1 MSYQWDW
8 TALWDNLPL
17 LLNGIFLTVIASS
30 ASMAAS
36 LIIALPIAFA
46 RMSGRWLGFVAQ
58 LYIELFR
65 NLPLLVLV
73 LWVFTVLPLLTGLTL
88 SPLLSGIVALTANL
102 SAFIAEIYRAGI
114 TSITSGQSHAALAL
128 GMTRTQ
134 VMKRIVLPQ
143 AIMRVLPAL
152 GSMWVSL
159 FKDTSILSIIGVGE
173 LMYQGR
179 IVGHRHLPAT
189 RGLHGRRGDLLPSRL
204 SAGARGQLAVRQVP
218 GAGMRRWMTFS

>member
-8 TALWDNLPL
+8 SALWDNLPL
-17 LLNGIFLTVIASS
+17 LLDGIGRTLAATFAT
-30 ASMAAS
+30 MAAS
-36 LIIALPIAFA
+36 LVLALPIALA
-46 RMSGRWLGFVAQ
+46 RIHGRVIGTVAYV
-58 LYIELFR
+58 YIELFR

-73 LWVFTVLPLLTGLTL
+73 FWVFSVLPLLIGLTL
-88 SPLLSGIVALTANL
+88 SPLLSGILALTLNL

-114 TSITSGQSHAALAL
+114 TSIATGQSHAALAL
-128 GMTRTQ
+128 GMTRFE

-159 FKDTSILSIIGVGE
+159 FKDTAILSVIGVGE

-179 IVGHRHLPAT
+179 IVANDTYRALEVFTGVAVIYY
-189 RGLHGRRGDLLPSRL
+189 LLAYPQSL
-204 SAGARGQLAVRQVP
+204 GVNWLFAKFQVKE
-218 GAGMRRWMTFS
+218 

>member
-8 TALWDNLPL
+8 SALWDNLPL
-17 LLNGIFLTVIASS
+17 LLNGIGRTLVATFAT
-30 ASMAAS
+30 MAAS
-36 LIIALPIAFA
+36 LVLALPIALA
-46 RMSGRWLGFVAQ
+46 RIHGRVIGAVAYV
-58 LYIELFR
+58 YIELFR

-73 LWVFTVLPLLTGLTL
+73 FWVFSVLPLVIGLTL
-88 SPLLSGIVALTANL
+88 SPLLSGILALTLNL

-114 TSITSGQSHAALAL
+114 TSIATGQSHAALAL
-128 GMTRTQ
+128 GMTRFE

-159 FKDTSILSIIGVGE
+159 FKDTAILSVIGVGE

-179 IVGHRHLPAT
+179 IVANDTYRALEVFTGVAVIYY
-189 RGLHGRRGDLLPSRL
+189 LLAYPQSL
-204 SAGARGQLAVRQVP
+204 GVNWLFARFQVKE
-218 GAGMRRWMTFS
+218 

>member
-8 TALWDNLPL
+8 SALWDNLPL
-17 LLNGIFLTVIASS
+17 LLDGVGRTLVATFAT
-30 ASMAAS
+30 MAAS
-36 LIIALPIAFA
+36 LVLALPIALA
-46 RMSGRWLGFVAQ
+46 RIHGRVIGAVAYV
-58 LYIELFR
+58 YIELFR

-73 LWVFTVLPLLTGLTL
+73 FWVFSVLPLVIGLTL
-88 SPLLSGIVALTANL
+88 SPLLSGILALTLNL

-114 TSITSGQSHAALAL
+114 TSIATGQSHAALAL
-128 GMTRTQ
+128 GMTRFE

-159 FKDTSILSIIGVGE
+159 FKDTAILSVIGVGE

-179 IVGHRHLPAT
+179 IVANDTYRALEVFTGVAVIYY
-189 RGLHGRRGDLLPSRL
+189 LLAYPQSL
-204 SAGARGQLAVRQVP
+204 GVNWLFARFQVKE
-218 GAGMRRWMTFS
+218 

>member
-30 ASMAAS
+30 VSMAAS

-46 RMSGRWLGFVAQ
+46 RMSGRWLGFIAQ

-114 TSITSGQSHAALAL
+114 TSITSGQSHAAFAI

-134 VMKRIVLPQ
+134 VMKRVVLPQ

-179 IVGHRHLPAT
+179 IAAT
-189 RGLHGRRGDLLPSRL
+189 DTYRPLEVFTGVAVIYYLLAYPQAL
-204 SAGARGQLAVRQVP
+204 GVNWLFNKFQVQE
-218 GAGMRRWMTFS
+218 

>member
-1 MSYQWDW
+1 MSYEWDW
-8 TALWDNLPL
+8 NALWDNLPL
-17 LLNGIFLTVIASS
+17 LLHGVILTLIASV

-36 LIIALPIAFA
+36 LVIALPIAVA
-46 RMSGRWLGFVAQ
+46 RMSRRWLAIIAN

-88 SPLLSGIVALTANL
+88 PPLLSGIVALTANL

-114 TSITSGQSHAALAL
+114 TSISAGQTHAALAI
-128 GMTRTQ
+128 GMTRRQ
-134 VMKRIVLPQ
+134 VMQRVVLPQ
-143 AIMRVLPAL
+143 AMMRVLPAL

-179 IVGHRHLPAT
+179 IAAT
-189 RGLHGRRGDLLPSRL
+189 DTYRPLEVFTGVAVIYYLLAYPQAL
-204 SAGARGQLAVRQVP
+204 GVNWLFHNFQVQE
-218 GAGMRRWMTFS
+218 